1 MHPALLVDE
10 VLRIILDHIDHDSN
24 RPPALK
30 AFYRL
35 ATVCRAWKDP
45 ALDYLWASLTS
56 VDPLL
61 GLLSDDT
68 PHGGVSPDAPSRFY
82 SYASRVR
89 NLGQSTCSL
98 PRLKLCPN
106 IIGAIVSGSLVLPS
120 LRSVCLVLKDPT
132 KQKFPFN
139 LYLSQSLR
147 SVSVDVGFRSSKEM
161 LGLCEALHVYLDAVA
176 RISTNLQHLRL
187 RGQLSD
193 LVVNTVPS
201 MRELRSLS
209 ICGGSQL
216 MPRTLASIACFPKLE
231 DLRLQLDCPN
241 IAYLA
246 DSLSAGPN
254 TSAEVLFAHL
264 PGGKLRTVHLE
275 SDLKLRS
282 VDAWTPALAILAERT
297 HSTLTDLTLEA
308 LTSFC
313 EAFDDHAFPPKL
325 HFTLPALAPLAR
337 LTHLRRF
344 TLDSSLPPDLGD
356 ADLVTLAS
364 WWPEIEEL
372 ALWSRPFDAFDFPAY
387 FTTATTTTTTQQ
399 PRATPASFAVL
410 AVRCPRLRQ
419 LSLPIDLAVLP
430 PRAHP
435 PLAVPSQTALA
446 RLTIGCVRTG
456 EKTIDPAGLA
466 ECLYRA
472 FPALEEVEFDCG
484 EAETSW
490 TDVLGCYY
498 GLGGRAVPI

>member
-1 MHPALLVDE
+1 M
-10 VLRIILDHIDHDSN
+10 
-24 RPPALK
+24 
-30 AFYRL
+30 
-35 ATVCRAWKDP
+35 
-45 ALDYLWASLTS
+45 
-56 VDPLL
+56 
-61 GLLSDDT
+61 
-68 PHGGVSPDAPSRFY
+68 
-82 SYASRVR
+82 
-89 NLGQSTCSL
+89 
-98 PRLKLCPN
+98 
-106 IIGAIVSGSLVLPS
+106 
-120 LRSVCLVLKDPT
+120 CLVLKDPT
-132 KQKFPFN
+132 RQKFPFN
-139 LYLSQSLR
+139 LYLSPSLQ

-161 LGLCEALHVYLDAVA
+161 LGLHEALHVYLDAVA

-193 LVVNTVPS
+193 QVVNSVTS

-209 ICGGSQL
+209 VCGDSEL

-246 DSLSAGPN
+246 DSLGSDGSN
-254 TSAEVLFAHL
+254 TSSFSALQSLRIRVSPPAAEVLFAHL

-275 SDLKLRS
+275 SDLKPRS

-313 EAFDDHAFPPKL
+313 EAFDDHALPPKL
-325 HFTLPALAPLAR
+325 HFTLAALAPLAR
-337 LTHLRRF
+337 IAHLRRF
-344 TLDSSLPPDLGD
+344 TLDSSLPPDLGN
-356 ADLVTLAS
+356 ADLATLAS

-387 FTTATTTTTTQQ
+387 FTTTTTTT
-399 PRATPASFAVL
+399 RATPASFAVL
-410 AVRCPRLRQ
+410 AARCPRLRQ
-419 LSLPIDLAVLP
+419 LSLPVDLAALP
-430 PRAHP
+430 LPAHP

-446 RLTIGCVRTG
+446 RLTIGCARTG
-456 EKTIDPAGLA
+456 AKTIDPAGLA

-484 EAETSW
+484 DAETSW
-490 TDVLGCYY
+490 TDVLECYY
-498 GLGGRAVPI
+498 DLGGRAVPI

>member
-1 MHPALLVDE
+1 MLQ
-10 VLRIILDHIDHDSN
+10 
-24 RPPALK
+24 
-30 AFYRL
+30 
-35 ATVCRAWKDP
+35 
-45 ALDYLWASLTS
+45 
-56 VDPLL
+56 
-61 GLLSDDT
+61 DT
-68 PHGGVSPDAPSRFY
+68 PHGGMSPDALSGFY

-106 IIGAIVSGSLVLPS
+106 TVGTIVSGSLVLPS

-132 KQKFPFN
+132 GQKFPFN
-139 LYLSQSLR
+139 LYLSRSLQ

-161 LGLCEALHVYLDAVA
+161 PGLHDGLHVYLDAVA

-193 LVVNTVPS
+193 RVVNSVAS
-201 MRELRSLS
+201 MHELRSLS
-209 ICGGSQL
+209 VCGDSQL
-216 MPRTLASIACFPKLE
+216 MPRTLASIARFPRLE

-246 DSLSAGPN
+246 DSLDSAGSN
-254 TSAEVLFAHL
+254 TSFFSALQSLRIRVSPPAAEVLFAHL

-275 SDLKLRS
+275 SDLKPRS

-313 EAFDDHAFPPKL
+313 EAFDDHTFPPKL
-325 HFTLPALAPLAR
+325 HFTLAALAPLAR

-356 ADLVTLAS
+356 ADLTTLAS

-372 ALWSRPFDAFDFPAY
+372 ALWSRPFDAFDLPAY
-387 FTTATTTTTTQQ
+387 FTTMTTQQQPQQ

-410 AVRCPRLRQ
+410 ASRCSRLRQ
-419 LSLPIDLAVLP
+419 LSLPVDLAVLP
-430 PRAHP
+430 LPAHP
-435 PLAVPSQTALA
+435 PLVVPSQTALA
-446 RLTIGCVRTG
+446 RLTIGCVRAG
-456 EKTIDPAGLA
+456 GKTIDPAGLA

-484 EAETSW
+484 DAETSW
-490 TDVLGCYY
+490 TDVLERYY